1 MMVNHSSSVQSSP
14 HLPSAK
20 SKQNLNR
27 STDMSVSNKFIL
39 LALSLVL
46 TVAALNGCS
55 RYQAGNDPASTATGS
70 DKLDSGDGSSSDGIP
85 TPCLKE
91 ADIANAVGFQV
102 RVIRE
107 TTRSVGEHVSCNY
120 QVTDDKATKLG
131 AFVAINVAPASKG
144 NEFLERVRSGAQTI
158 AGKQAEAIDVGE
170 RGYAYGGNS
179 MSEAAAIAGGR
190 VYHVGMSSLERSIGD
205 KKDALILILK
215 KVIG

>member
-1 MMVNHSSSVQSSP
+1 MKV
-14 HLPSAK
+14 L
-20 SKQNLNR
+20 
-27 STDMSVSNKFIL
+27 NKFIL
-39 LALSLVL
+39 LALPLVL
-46 TVAALNGCS
+46 TTAALNGC
-55 RYQAGNDPASTATGS
+55 RGGQAGNQSATTATGS
-70 DKLDSGDGSSSDGIP
+70 NKVDGGGGSSSDGGIP

-91 ADIANAVGFQV
+91 ADITSAIGFQV

-107 TTRSVGEHVSCNY
+107 TTRSFGEQVSCNY
-120 QVTDDKATKLG
+120 QVTDDKAPKLG

-170 RGYAYGGNS
+170 RGYAYGGDS

-190 VYHVGMSSLERSIGD
+190 VYHVGVSSLERSIGD

-215 KVIG
+215 KVIS

>member
-1 MMVNHSSSVQSSP
+1 MKV
-14 HLPSAK
+14 L
-20 SKQNLNR
+20 
-27 STDMSVSNKFIL
+27 NKFIL
-39 LALSLVL
+39 LALPLVL
-46 TVAALNGCS
+46 TTAVLNGC
-55 RYQAGNDPASTATGS
+55 RGGQTGNQSATTATGS
-70 DKLDSGDGSSSDGIP
+70 DKVDGGGGSSSDGIP

-91 ADIANAVGFQV
+91 ADITNAIGFQV

-107 TTRSVGEHVSCNY
+107 TTRSVGELVSCNY

-170 RGYAYGGNS
+170 RGYAYGGDS

-190 VYHVGMSSLERSIGD
+190 VYHVGVSSLERSIGD

-215 KVIG
+215 KIIS